1 MKELAATLIGVP
13 LDDRGVR
20 VAASLLLSSRH
31 SIRAITRFIKRRA
44 LLSPSQRGA
53 PCATKDPPSA
63 SRDCVLICPISQQA
77 VQRSGR
83 SWGLPFMTSA
93 RLHHRGQTKHYVI
106 ADRLPEWNSERES
119 KFAKF
124 CGRPNCKP
132 LEPCPHPC
140 TTCQMP
146 KRGSRRRS
154 LK

>member
-93 RLHHRGQTKHYVI
+93 PKGGEGWPKHDVG
-106 ADRLPEWNSERES
+106 ADRLRKWHSERGS
-119 KFAKF
+119 KVAKF
-124 CGRPNCKP
+124 
-132 LEPCPHPC
+132 
-140 TTCQMP
+140 
-146 KRGSRRRS
+146 
-154 LK
+154 LKTS